1 MKKNWGSSSKG
12 ISIRSFP
19 ITSLDPGTLVDQLVL
34 LRGRSA
40 DLVQQRLRLS
50 KPLRHLVGQHVS
62 ITV

>member
-34 LRGRSA
+34 TSYIKSG
-40 DLVQQRLRLS
+40 
-50 KPLRHLVGQHVS
+50 PNHVGDA
-62 ITV
+62 ITT